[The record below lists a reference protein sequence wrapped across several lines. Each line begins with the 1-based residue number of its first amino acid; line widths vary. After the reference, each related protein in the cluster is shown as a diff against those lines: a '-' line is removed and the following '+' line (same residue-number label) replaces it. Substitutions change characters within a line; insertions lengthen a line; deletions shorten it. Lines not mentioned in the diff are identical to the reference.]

1 MSDCGLDWAKG
12 VVLDVRCGVD
22 KNHYRVVLVTVGR
35 MCAWEQ
41 RAMTRHRDTA
51 PVKHH
56 DY

>member
-22 KNHYRVVLVTVGR
+22 KNHYHVVLVTVGR
-35 MCAWEQ
+35 MCAREQ